1 MFDNIGSKI
10 RQFRE
15 LKGYSQDDMASLL
28 GITLKT
34 YGNLERDNN
43 KTIDIEKLSKIAKLL
58 DANVEDFFELK
69 AKPIVIAHTNN
80 GDNNHSNSLNIY
92 GTNFTH
98 RDLAHALDKMQMEN
112 TFLKEKITSQ
122 NAEIARLTEVIGF
135 MRGQAKI
142 TKNE

>member
-1 MFDNIGSKI
+1 MLQNIGSKV

-15 LKGYSQDDMASLL
+15 LKGYSQDDMARLL

-43 KTIDIEKLSKIAKLL
+43 KTIDIEKLSRVAELL
-58 DANVEDFFELK
+58 DVSVEDFFELK
-69 AKPIVIAHTNN
+69 NKAFVVAHTNN

-98 RDLAHALDKMQMEN
+98 QDLAHALDKSQMEN

-122 NAEIARLTEVIGF
+122 ATEIANLKEIIALMKG
-135 MRGQAKI
+135 K
-142 TKNE
+142 